1 MRAKCGKEQVRLSPA
16 GLVSHRQRAP
26 WDTSPA
32 GLIVAIRGESGS
44 PVIPMINTLFLKGAR
59 HEGFGTVPRSRE
71 ESEALATE

>member
-26 WDTSPA
+26 SSPR
-32 GLIVAIRGESGS
+32 LIVAIRGESGS